1 MTESELLKILKDW
14 NVMQNDIIRLRERL
28 NELDYRI
35 TPSYSL
41 TGGVSGGLF
50 SSKVENLSIR
60 RERISRKLDR
70 IILKIKM
77 CNDAYLNCG
86 LDDTE
91 KEVIKTIRQQKSL
104 KGLAIDLEITTPKVY
119 RIRNKALE
127 KMCIYI
133 TEMSK

>member
-14 NVMQNDIIRLRERL
+14 NVMQNDIIRLREKL

-60 RERISRKLDR
+60 REKISRKLDR

-77 CNDAYLNCG
+77 CNDSCLNCG